1 MLRRLDS
8 NGEPKSEYSTRAGSL
23 IAALLVMFVTVFS
36 SPVYVRAEE
45 GNRWGAAAD
54 EIDKSASAR
63 ILLSFRLPHSQR

>member
-63 ILLSFRLPHSQR
+63 ILSLYLPRHKAK